1 MSRTRIRATAQHHY
15 RNRSCHSRPSK
26 PPRPP
31 GPARGIRVAVHAAEK
46 AHNGMTGHS
55 PAGSIA
61 LYLCG
66 GIEMTDLSPPARF
79 TLVGA
84 IALALLPMLAPG
96 GWGYSPLDQIDR
108 ENVGTLRA
116 VWTRA
121 LTDGSQEGTP
131 LAYGGVLY
139 MPNPGDVTQAIDAA
153 TGNLVWE
160 CRRDNPGDVTEYV
173 GNLTTNRIIAIY
185 GRHIIDTSVDNH
197 VFALDA
203 ETGRLAW
210 KTPILDYTRHRARHS
225 SGPTIVGGKVVS
237 GRSCMPGGGSGMR

>member
-1 MSRTRIRATAQHHY
+1 MFRRYLELSL
-15 RNRSCHSRPSK
+15 
-26 PPRPP
+26 
-31 GPARGIRVAVHAAEK
+31 AVLAF
-46 AHNGMTGHS
+46 G
-55 PAGSIA
+55 
-61 LYLCG
+61 
-66 GIEMTDLSPPARF
+66 
-79 TLVGA
+79 
-84 IALALLPMLAPG
+84 ALAPLAAAAQSDEDTGFVPVTDAMLQDPAPG
-96 GWGYSPLDQIDR
+96 DWLTWRRTPDGWGYSPLDQVDR
-108 ENVGTLRA
+108 DNVGTLRM
-116 VWTRA
+116 VWSRA
-121 LTDGSQEGTP
+121 LTEGSQEGTP

-173 GNLTTNRIIAIY
+173 DNLTTNRIIAIY

>member
-1 MSRTRIRATAQHHY
+1 
-15 RNRSCHSRPSK
+15 
-26 PPRPP
+26 
-31 GPARGIRVAVHAAEK
+31 
-46 AHNGMTGHS
+46 
-55 PAGSIA
+55 
-61 LYLCG
+61 
-66 GIEMTDLSPPARF
+66 MTDLSRPARF

-84 IALALLPMLAPG
+84 IALALLPMLAPGGHAQPAADFAPVTDAVLEDPAPGDRLSWRRTPG